1 MKIKTQF
8 INSMVIF
15 GIILLIIA
23 ISVIVTNQQVE
34 RLNTQEEIA
43 KNIERD
49 ASELGYLSND
59 YLIYHESPQRARWE
73 SKFSRLSDDLSNLNP
88 NSPEQQVLVNDIRE
102 NQQRLKAVFTDVV
115 STFENTSQGTDP
127 ALFQISWSRMAVQN
141 QGMAFDA
148 ARLSQMLH
156 DQADQVKQTNIIL
169 IFTLLGL
176 FGAYFLTNYL
186 IVYRRALKSILDLQ
200 AGTRIIGS
208 GNLDYFIETDQQDE
222 IGELSRAF
230 NQMTADLKGVTASK
244 AELEKEITERK
255 RAEEAMRESEQR
267 WATTL
272 ASIGDAVIATDV
284 EGRITFMNAVSE
296 ALTGWKLADALT
308 KPVTE
313 VFNIINEYTRRE
325 ADNPVTRVLREGTVV
340 GLANHTILVR
350 KNGTEVPIDDSGA
363 PIKDRDGKTTG
374 VVLVFRDITERKQ
387 AEEALKESEERLRF
401 ALETSHIGA
410 WDLDLVDHTAHRSP
424 GHDHIFGYEQLL
436 PQWTYEMFLDHVLPE
451 DRATVDAKFREATA
465 TCSDWSFECRIRRVD
480 GEVRWIW
487 AAGRHQEDD
496 TGRARRMAGIVQD
509 ITGRKRTEEALARSS
524 RRVSE
529 IMESITDGFM
539 AIDNSWRFTYANQ
552 RAAGNLGL
560 NPEDLIGHNIWEKFP
575 AIKGTDHE
583 IYYHKAMQQHE
594 PQYFEICGVLTD
606 KWYEIRVYPSAE
618 GISVFWQDITE
629 RKHAEDGL
637 RQSNQR
643 LDILSYT
650 AGKLLTS
657 DKPQQV
663 VEELC
668 QKMLS
673 TLDCHAFF
681 NYLVDEDKQ
690 CLHLNACAGIPEET
704 AREIEWLDYGVAVCG
719 CAARDGSRI
728 VCKNIPD
735 TPDPRTGLVRSFGIK
750 ACACHPL
757 FSHGNV
763 IGTLS
768 FGTRSRLSFT
778 DDELTLMKTVSEHVA
793 IAMERERAHS
803 ELERQVKER
812 TAELEESNKAL
823 RSEIEDR
830 KRAEDAVKAERQRLN
845 DILDM
850 LPAYLV
856 LLSPDYHVPFANRFF
871 KERFGESREFRCFEY
886 LFSRSEPC
894 EICETYSVLK
904 TMAPHHW
911 EWTGPDGRNYDIF
924 DFTFTDTDG
933 SILIMEVGI
942 DITERKRAEEKIQEQ
957 AALLDKAHDAIAV
970 RDLEHRL
977 IYWNKG
983 AQRLYG
989 WTAEESTGKN
999 VDELLYNKES
1009 SNLIEAKRNVIE
1021 KGEWMGELRQRTKDS
1036 KDIIVESHWTL
1047 VHDNNGKPKSILFI
1061 NTDITEKKRLESQL
1075 LRAQRMESIG
1085 TLAGGIAH
1093 DLNNM
1098 LTPIMLSLQMLKEKF
1113 KDESSQKLLT
1123 ILENNSQRGAGLIKQ
1138 VLSFARGVEGERKSL
1153 EITHI
1158 ISEIE
1163 KIAKN
1168 TFPRNIEIQTDMKK
1182 DLYTISGDATQL
1194 HQVIMNLCVNARDA
1208 MPDGG
1213 ILSITASN
1221 IFIDENYVQMHA
1233 EAKIGSYVAIAVS
1246 DTGIGIPS
1254 KVLDRIF
1261 EPFFTTKEFGK
1272 GTGLGLPTALA
1283 IVKSHGGFINV
1294 YSEVGAGTTF
1304 GVYLPGIKTEMQN
1317 VEEQRLE
1324 LPVGHGELVLVAE
1337 DEDSVREVT
1346 ISTLEKY
1353 GYSVLAASDGA
1364 QAVADYAQNKDKI
1377 KVVLMDMMMP
1387 VMDGHASIRAIC
1399 KINPKV
1405 KIIAVSGLAEKDR
1418 LKDVVENTDAFLP
1431 KPYTAERLLRTIHE
1445 VISAK

>member
-8 INSMVIF
+8 INSVVIF

-23 ISVIVTNQQVE
+23 ISVIVSNQQVE

-43 KNIERD
+43 KNIERGV
-49 ASELGYLSND
+49 SELGYLSND
-59 YLIYHESPQRARWE
+59 YLLYHESPQRARWE
-73 SKFSRLSDDLSNLNP
+73 SKFSEISDYLSNLNP
-88 NSPEQQVLVNDIRE
+88 NSPEQQTLVNNIKS
-102 NQQRLKAVFTDVV
+102 NQQRLKAVFTDVE
-115 STFENTSQGTDP
+115 STFENTSQQGTDP
-127 ALFQISWSRMAVQN
+127 ALFQISWNRMAVQN

-148 ARLSQMLH
+148 SRLSQMLH
-156 DQADQVKQTNIIL
+156 DQADQMKQTNITL
-169 IFTLLGL
+169 IFALLGI
-176 FGAYFLTNYL
+176 FIAYFLTNYL
-186 IVYRRALKSILDLQ
+186 IFYRRALKSISDLQ

-208 GNLDYFIETDQQDE
+208 GNLDYFIETNKQDE

-255 RAEEAMRESEQR
+255 RAEEALQESEQR

-272 ASIGDAVIATDV
+272 ASIGDAVIATDI
-284 EGRITFMNAVSE
+284 EGRVTFMNLVSE
-296 ALTGWKLADALT
+296 ALTGWKLTDALT

-313 VFNIINEYTRRE
+313 VFNIINEHTRRE
-325 ADNPVTRVLREGTVV
+325 ADNPVTKVLREGMIV

-350 KNGTEVPIDDSGA
+350 KDGTEVPIDDSGA
-363 PIKDRDGKTTG
+363 PIKDWGGKTMG
-374 VVLVFRDITERKQ
+374 VVLVFRDITERK
-387 AEEALKESEERLRF
+387 
-401 ALETSHIGA
+401 
-410 WDLDLVDHTAHRSP
+410 
-424 GHDHIFGYEQLL
+424 
-436 PQWTYEMFLDHVLPE
+436 
-451 DRATVDAKFREATA
+451 RA
-465 TCSDWSFECRIRRVD
+465 
-480 GEVRWIW
+480 
-487 AAGRHQEDD
+487 
-496 TGRARRMAGIVQD
+496 
-509 ITGRKRTEEALARSS
+509 EEALARSS

-529 IMESITDGFM
+529 ILESITDGFM
-539 AIDNSWRFTYANQ
+539 AIDNGWRFTYANQ

-560 NPEDLIGHNIWEKFP
+560 KPEDLIGHNIWEKFP

-583 IYYHKAMQQHE
+583 IYYHKAMQQRE
-594 PQYFEICGVLTD
+594 PQYFEIRGVLTD
-606 KWYEIRVYPSAE
+606 KWYEIRVYPSTE
-618 GISVFWQDITE
+618 GISVFWQDTTE
-629 RKHAEDGL
+629 RKRAGEAL
-637 RQSNQR
+637 RKSNQQ
-643 LDILSYT
+643 LDVLSYT
-650 AGKLLTS
+650 ASKLLTS

-668 QKMLS
+668 QKVLS
-673 TLDCHAFF
+673 TLDCHVFF

-704 AREIEWLDYGVAVCG
+704 AREIEWLDNGVAVCG

-728 VCKNIPD
+728 VCENIPD
-735 TPDPRTGLVRSFGIK
+735 TPDPRTDLVRYFGVK
-750 ACACHPL
+750 AYACHPL

-793 IAMERERAHS
+793 IAMERERAHDV
-803 ELERQVKER
+803 LERLVKER
-812 TAELEESNKAL
+812 TAELEEANKAL
-823 RSEIEDR
+823 RSEIE
-830 KRAEDAVKAERQRLN
+830 
-845 DILDM
+845 
-850 LPAYLV
+850 
-856 LLSPDYHVPFANRFF
+856 
-871 KERFGESREFRCFEY
+871 
-886 LFSRSEPC
+886 
-894 EICETYSVLK
+894 
-904 TMAPHHW
+904 
-911 EWTGPDGRNYDIF
+911 
-924 DFTFTDTDG
+924 
-933 SILIMEVGI
+933 
-942 DITERKRAEEKIQEQ
+942 ERKQAEEKIREQ

-999 VDELLYNKES
+999 ADDLLYKEES
-1009 SNLIEAKRNVIE
+1009 PTLIEAKKSVIE

-1036 KDIIVESHWTL
+1036 KDITVEGRWTL
-1047 VHDNNGKPKSILFI
+1047 VRDKNGKPKSILII

-1113 KDESSQKLLT
+1113 KDEKSQKLIT
-1123 ILENNSQRGAGLIKQ
+1123 ILEQNSQRGAGLIKQ
-1138 VLSFARGVEGERKSL
+1138 VLSFARGVEGERKPL
-1153 EITHI
+1153 EIMHI

-1213 ILSITASN
+1213 ILSLSAEN
-1221 IFIDENYVQMHA
+1221 FFIDENYARMHT
-1233 EAKIGSYVAIAVS
+1233 EAKIGSYVTIAVS

-1254 KVLDRIF
+1254 EILDRIF
-1261 EPFFTTKEFGK
+1261 DPFFTTKEFGK
-1272 GTGLGLPTALA
+1272 GTGLGLSTALA

-1304 GVYLPGIKTEMQN
+1304 GVYLPAVKTEMQN

-1324 LPVGHGELVLVAE
+1324 LPTGHGELVLVAE

-1353 GYSVLAASDGA
+1353 GYNVLAAGDGA
-1364 QAVADYAQNKDKI
+1364 QAVAEYAQNKDKI
-1377 KVVLMDMMMP
+1377 KVILMDVMMP
-1387 VMDGHASIRAIC
+1387 VMDGRVSIRAIR

-1405 KIIAVSGLAEKDR
+1405 RIIAVSGLAEKDE
-1418 LKDVVENTDAFLP
+1418 LESMADYTNAFLP
-1431 KPYTAERLLRTIHE
+1431 KPYTAERLLGTIHK
-1445 VISAK
+1445 VINSK